1 MEKLIKPSEYA
12 KRAGI
17 SRQAVYA
24 KIKKG
29 ILSSRNVNGKIYIVD
44 DDMDSGKD
52 GAASGRQKASPE
64 ISEVASSSGRSM
76 RELLLAKEETIS
88 VLKET
93 IKDMKETNHM
103 ITSTL
108 RSEVELLKEA
118 FGEMKTLYAAQIEH
132 MKRSE
137 DAEIGD
143 EEDADEIVPV
153 EDEPEQPPAKDPG
166 KKSESRWIS
175 MPAWLYRHGIEKKKY
190 VKEARKRAKKL
201 LKEKDPRIKKENGEY
216 YLKTQKGLEKELLKN
231 GGK

>member
-1 MEKLIKPSEYA
+1 MEKLIKPAEYA
-12 KRAGI
+12 KKAGI

-29 ILSSRNVNGKIYIVD
+29 ILSSKNINGKIFIID
-44 DDMDSGKD
+44 GEKGGTGERAGSAQNGTFAKIPSSAERSGK
-52 GAASGRQKASPE
+52 E
-64 ISEVASSSGRSM
+64 M

-132 MKRSE
+132 IKRGE
-137 DAEIGD
+137 ETDIEGEEEEEID
-143 EEDADEIVPV
+143 EAVPV
-153 EDEPEQPPAKDPG
+153 EDEPEPSVEKKKKG
-166 KKSESRWIS
+166 KPKWIS
-175 MPAWLYRHGIEKKKY
+175 MPAWLYRYGVEKKKETE
-190 VKEARKRAKKL
+190 KARKKAKKL
-201 LKEKDPRIKKENGEY
+201 LKKKDPRIKKENGEY
-216 YLKTQKGLEKELLKN
+216 YLKTLAGLEKELLSIE
-231 GGK
+231 GK